1 MGKWTWTAAWLAGL
15 LLLAGVLRVVYFT
28 GLQAGDDIVYSR
40 IAVDRLNGKVDVTN
54 VQQTRSGFLL
64 PLVISYGLFGA
75 GEVPLLLYN
84 LFCSTALVAAAFAL
98 GRMMSG
104 DLSGLLAGCVVAV
117 HPNLV
122 RYATECHTDTPLA
135 LWLALA
141 VLAVFAARV
150 SDPGAR
156 LRLLAG
162 CLLGWAYLHKESTIY
177 MGLFFA
183 GHWWFTRN
191 SCKWYLPILLPV
203 VGVVGLEMLAF
214 AELTGNPL
222 ARYSMIRYWHAGQ
235 YMAEKYTTTDS
246 ILRRQ
251 FLELP
256 LLMFT
261 PWYGRNFTGLVNLT
275 CLIGGGVLLWKRVAG
290 AGMVVVWFFAFYLAY
305 CFWPSS
311 LRPFMP
317 GFFLF
322 EWTLPVFGAPLA
334 VMFGGAGSQFRRA
347 IPATAAAG
355 ILIASLVTIQ
365 SGRQEGRALSA
376 GARDARRWL
385 RAADAARIV
394 TDDKTAEAL
403 DFFEGHRP
411 SRLYIPFQDSP
422 RLAGSTV
429 IVDKFWSQ
437 QGKWWSRPVP
447 KEVLEP
453 PATWKKVHETERI
466 VIYQP

>member
-1 MGKWTWTAAWLAGL
+1 MSTRTATWLAGF
-15 LLLAGVLRVVYFT
+15 LLLAASLRVLYFT
-28 GLQAGDDIVYSR
+28 GLQTGDDIVYSR

-64 PLVISYGLFGA
+64 PLVVSYGLFGA

-84 LFCSTALVAAAFAL
+84 LLCSTALVAAVFAL
-98 GRMMSG
+98 ARTMFG
-104 DLSGLLAGCVVAV
+104 DLSGLMAALVTAV
-117 HPNLV
+117 HPTLV
-122 RYATECHTDTPLA
+122 RYATECHTDTPAA
-135 LWLALA
+135 LWMALT
-141 VLAVFAARV
+141 VLAVYAARV

-162 CLLGWAYLHKESTIY
+162 LLLGWSYLHKESTIY

-183 GHWWFTRN
+183 GHWWFTRRAWT
-191 SCKWYLPILLPV
+191 WYVPIALPVAGVILL
-203 VGVVGLEMLAF
+203 EMMAF

-235 YMAEKYTTTDS
+235 YMAEKYTTARS
-246 ILRRQ
+246 VLHRQ

-256 LLMFT
+256 ILMFT
-261 PWYGRNFTGLVNLT
+261 PWYGRNFTGLVNGT
-275 CLIGGGVLLWKRVAG
+275 CLLGGVVLLWKRVAG
-290 AGMVVVWFFAFYLAY
+290 TGMIVVWFLAFYLAY

-334 VMFGGAGSQFRRA
+334 VMFGGAGSQLRREVA
-347 IPATAAAG
+347 ATLAAG
-355 ILIASLVTIQ
+355 IAIASLVTIH
-365 SGRQEGRALSA
+365 SGREEGRPLSA
-376 GARDARRWL
+376 GAREARAWI
-385 RAADAARIV
+385 AKEPVARIV

-411 SRLYIPFQDSP
+411 SRLYIPFQEAP
-422 RLAGSTV
+422 NVAGAAV
-429 IVDKFWSQ
+429 IVDKFWSE
-437 QGKWWSRPVP
+437 QGKWWSRPIL
-447 KEVLEP
+447 KEALHP
-453 PATWKKVHETERI
+453 PASWRKVHESDRI
-466 VIYQP
+466 VIYRP